1 MPRKKKITINS
12 HQKKKFVPQEKEIVQ
27 QQEESLQQLGQKIRE
42 ARIAKNLSLESVSG
56 HLHIA
61 VKILKAIEEGDA
73 EKGPKPVFLRGL
85 VRTYCNYLGID
96 KNDVVDKIEQHLKSD
111 ATGKQELKTLKPIF
125 EIKESHPIR
134 NIVILMVLIAGGYLL
149 YATYSYQIPFFL
161 TQDNNTQSKSAIVT
175 VEEKLAE
182 YEKRIGD
189 SKSQVNRMIKEA
201 NDQAEKNII
210 KSNEDF
216 HKLIE
221 IRKKSTE
228 EKIKQLMS
236 QAIKDI
242 KNASVNIAFES
253 IEKLLLNSL
262 DKSKLD
268 KIFSQSI
275 EETKLALQKKSS

>member
-1 MPRKKKITINS
+1 MII
-12 HQKKKFVPQEKEIVQ
+12 
-27 QQEESLQQLGQKIRE
+27 
-42 ARIAKNLSLESVSG
+42 
-56 HLHIA
+56 
-61 VKILKAIEEGDA
+61 
-73 EKGPKPVFLRGL
+73 
-85 VRTYCNYLGID
+85 
-96 KNDVVDKIEQHLKSD
+96 D
-111 ATGKQELKTLKPIF
+111 ATFWVAISFLIFLILLIYFKIPSKIKNILDENINQIRKQVDD
-125 EIKESHPIR
+125 S
-134 NIVILMVLIAGGYLL
+134 
-149 YATYSYQIPFFL
+149 
-161 TQDNNTQSKSAIVT
+161 
-175 VEEKLAE
+175 EKLKEEAKRQLAE
-182 YEKRIGD
+182 CEKRIGD

-210 KSNEDF
+210 KSNEVF

-228 EKIKQLMS
+228 EKIKQLKS

>member
-1 MPRKKKITINS
+1 MVI
-12 HQKKKFVPQEKEIVQ
+12 
-27 QQEESLQQLGQKIRE
+27 
-42 ARIAKNLSLESVSG
+42 
-56 HLHIA
+56 
-61 VKILKAIEEGDA
+61 
-73 EKGPKPVFLRGL
+73 
-85 VRTYCNYLGID
+85 
-96 KNDVVDKIEQHLKSD
+96 D
-111 ATGKQELKTLKPIF
+111 ATFWVAISFLIFIILLVYFKIPSKVKNILDENINQIRKQVDD
-125 EIKESHPIR
+125 S
-134 NIVILMVLIAGGYLL
+134 
-149 YATYSYQIPFFL
+149 
-161 TQDNNTQSKSAIVT
+161 
-175 VEEKLAE
+175 EKLKEEAKRQLAE
-182 YEKRIGD
+182 CEKRIGD

-221 IRKKSTE
+221 IRKKNTE
-228 EKIKQLMS
+228 EKIKQLKS